1 MFDQVEERNF
11 SFFRFE
17 DLRVYHKAL
26 DFAAFLY
33 KNTGSFPE
41 DLKRDFLDAGNAI
54 VLSISQGSFYSK
66 AQFINILKE
75 VKNPIRS
82 CVVYTAIGQRI
93 DAFTDEQAEEAN
105 THLIELSKM
114 LSAFIGSLK
123 RQTSGNRREQEE
135 ENTSGTSDFE

>member
-1 MFDQVEERNF
+1 MFDPVEEKNF
-11 SFFRFE
+11 AFFRFE

-26 DFAAFLY
+26 DFVAFLY
-33 KNTGSFPE
+33 KNTDQFPT
-41 DLKRDFLDAGNAI
+41 DLKRDLLDAANTI

-75 VKNPIRS
+75 VRNPIRS

-93 DAFTDEQAEEAN
+93 GVFTDGQAEEST
-105 THLIELSKM
+105 THLMELSKM

-123 RQTSGNRREQEE
+123 RQTGGRSHSEE
-135 ENTSGTSDFE
+135 DPQGDSQDIY